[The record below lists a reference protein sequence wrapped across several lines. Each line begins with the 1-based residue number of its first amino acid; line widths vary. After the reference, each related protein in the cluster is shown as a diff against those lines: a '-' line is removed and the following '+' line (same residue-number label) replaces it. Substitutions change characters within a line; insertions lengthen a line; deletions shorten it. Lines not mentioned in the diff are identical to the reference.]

1 MKMGWLRVL
10 AGMAVSGLLIS
21 NGYAG
26 GVGVNNPPIA
36 ITDGPYIGNE
46 GSPIPMDGSGSFD
59 PDFDPLDYDWVFDD
73 TNTGTGPTPTH
84 TYGDNGTYTV
94 TLTVTDVNGAAD
106 TDTTTATISNVAPTV
121 DPISDSFIPSGA
133 VLDLLVTFSD
143 PGIVDN
149 PWTFLFDWGDSS
161 TTSGSVASIVSI
173 PASHTYTGS
182 VGEVFNGSVQITD
195 KDGGTGVASFQ
206 TTLIASQVPE
216 PATLAL
222 LSLGLVGL
230 GVARHKKKT

>member
-1 MKMGWLRVL
+1 MKTGWLRVL
-10 AGMAVSGLLIS
+10 AGMAVSGLLIG

-26 GVGVNNPPIA
+26 TTIPPTA
-36 ITDGPYIGNE
+36 DANGSYAGNE
-46 GSPIPMDGSGSFD
+46 GSSIPLDGSGSSGSG
-59 PDFDPLDYDWVFDD
+59 LIYDWDFGDGD
-73 TNTGTGPTPTH
+73 SATDAGNAPTH
-84 TYGDNGTYTV
+84 TYADNGSYTV
-94 TLTVTDVNGAAD
+94 SLTVTDVAGESS
-106 TDTTTATISNVAPTV
+106 TAQSLAEIFNVAPTV